1 MFNKH
6 LILFVTFQYI
16 NLSPTKNQLVQK
28 WLDSQCTELFI
39 PQYSEI
45 LMDQPNNE
53 FTVTPESNLE
63 TSGIMPI
70 VEIKKV
76 IIYVFI
82 LIVPFIT
89 IGNSLNL
96 INNFIYLF

>member
-1 MFNKH
+1 
-6 LILFVTFQYI
+6 
-16 NLSPTKNQLVQK
+16 
-28 WLDSQCTELFI
+28 
-39 PQYSEI
+39 
-45 LMDQPNNE
+45 MDQPNNE